1 MIISAERYV
10 TRGTFLKK
18 LWKTLLLLSVFFFKG
33 RKKPIQ
39 DNSLISP
46 PPPPPPP
53 SRPRSRPRK
62 RSAKM
67 IIKKEEIE
75 RGKRKYRLQSEWLVL
90 DFNFFQFKTASCTL
104 NHPSSFTSIDAVKLW
119 GSLKINDAYDRSLS
133 SLARS
138 DSEHCFPT

>member
-39 DNSLISP
+39 NNSLISP
-46 PPPPPPP
+46 PPPTP
-53 SRPRSRPRK
+53 PRK
-62 RSAKM
+62 KVGPARKRWAKM
-67 IIKKEEIE
+67 IIKKEETE
-75 RGKRKYRLQSEWLVL
+75 RRNRKYRLQSEWLVL
-90 DFNFFQFKTASCTL
+90 DFNFFQFKTAPCTL
-104 NHPSSFTSIDAVKLW
+104 NHPSSITSIDAVKLW
-119 GSLKINDAYDRSLS
+119 GSLKNNDAYDRSLS

>member
-1 MIISAERYV
+1 MSPAVRFWKNSEKHCLSFFSRAERN
-10 TRGTFLKK
+10 L
-18 LWKTLLLLSVFFFKG
+18 FK
-33 RKKPIQ
+33 ITVW
-39 DNSLISP
+39 SLP
-46 PPPPPPP
+46 PPPPRKKVGPA
-53 SRPRSRPRK
+53 RK